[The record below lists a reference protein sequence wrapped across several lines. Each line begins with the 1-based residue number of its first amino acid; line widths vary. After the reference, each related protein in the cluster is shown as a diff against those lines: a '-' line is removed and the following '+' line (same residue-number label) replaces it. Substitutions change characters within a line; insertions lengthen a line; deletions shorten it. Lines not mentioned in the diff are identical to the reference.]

1 MRNRLFF
8 LIAALC
14 LVLSQSHSY
23 AQKYI
28 YGDVHDWLT
37 NRLMEN
43 VKAVL
48 MTSDSVVID
57 SMYTGWKGQVSETK
71 KAWLLKVKD
80 EPATYI
86 VKFSFDNYQ
95 TQYKRINFNPRGRM
109 KYYNYGTIKLKRQRE
124 QKLGVATVTASRV
137 KFYTK
142 KDTLVFNADAF
153 QMAEGSMLDALIK
166 QLPGVELKSNGE
178 IYVNG
183 KYVESLLLNGEEFF
197 KKDNTVLLENLPS
210 YTVNQVQVYKKQGD
224 LSRFAGKNLGF
235 DEEYVMDIKL
245 KKQYS
250 IGVLANAEGAAGTK
264 DRYIGRLFAL
274 RFTPQSRVS
283 AFVNFNNI
291 NETRKPGESGDWTP
305 SNSLD
310 GLQTTKT
317 GGVDYLVS
325 DKRKR
330 FKVSGDVSLT
340 HSDADNIYSSVGEQF
355 LTGGNTFLHSYSRS
369 RNCYTNFSTSHNWRF
384 MWKKTEL
391 QFMPYFQ
398 YKNYN
403 NYEVSASARFN
414 RDITS
419 MSGLTDS
426 IMNPGITPWLQAWAV
441 NRTLNETQNDGHDM
455 VAYLYASVNQKIPF
469 SDDFVNIDAS
479 ASFQDYVTQSYNR
492 YRLDY
497 PQNANSV
504 SDIRNRFY
512 NEKPYKINSY
522 YGRLRY
528 WYFLPFN
535 MAITPS
541 YKYEHIY
548 IRDNY
553 GIYRLEQLADW
564 NINNPLGM
572 LPSES
577 EYLNVVDRGNSFN
590 KTLNT
595 DKNEISI
602 QSHWEGSVGKK
613 GAYMSVS
620 AELPLVITRREL
632 DYQRDIHIDT
642 LFSKTAVT
650 FNPSF
655 ELTHNWHNWQRQ
667 VQLQYSMEGRL
678 YDLVQTLDYRSDNNP
693 LHIDVGN
700 ARLKNSYLHNLSLYY
715 KNNSPRKQRS
725 FNARLAYN
733 ISKNQF
739 GYSRLYNRQTG
750 ATTFQQVNINGNYNV
765 SGSVNYNMALDKKHR
780 IYFGTSTSSQFYN
793 NVDLITVEGENMNP
807 RSKVKTLFLTE
818 TLKLDYKI
826 GSQKIG
832 AKVSGTWRN
841 ATSAR
846 EDFSTVNA
854 ANFNYGLTGQFE
866 LPFDFQIFTDLTMY
880 SRRGYEAHEMNTDEL
895 VWNARL
901 SKKFFKKRLTVALEG
916 FDILHNLSTVTHSLN
931 GQGRTETYRNVI
943 PSYGM
948 LHLIYRLNIQPK
960 KRQ

>member
-14 LVLSQSHSY
+14 LALSQSHSY

-283 AFVNFNNI
+283 AFANFNNI

-310 GLQTTKT
+310 GLQTTKKLAEWT
-317 GGVDYLVS
+317 
-325 DKRKR
+325 
-330 FKVSGDVSLT
+330 
-340 HSDADNIYSSVGEQF
+340 I
-355 LTGGNTFLHSYSRS
+355 
-369 RNCYTNFSTSHNWRF
+369 W
-384 MWKKTEL
+384 
-391 QFMPYFQ
+391 
-398 YKNYN
+398 
-403 NYEVSASARFN
+403 SA
-414 RDITS
+414 T
-419 MSGLTDS
+419 
-426 IMNPGITPWLQAWAV
+426 
-441 NRTLNETQNDGHDM
+441 
-455 VAYLYASVNQKIPF
+455 SVN
-469 SDDFVNIDAS
+469 V
-479 ASFQDYVTQSYNR
+479 
-492 YRLDY
+492 L
-497 PQNANSV
+497 
-504 SDIRNRFY
+504 RF
-512 NEKPYKINSY
+512 
-522 YGRLRY
+522 
-528 WYFLPFN
+528 
-535 MAITPS
+535 
-541 YKYEHIY
+541 
-548 IRDNY
+548 
-553 GIYRLEQLADW
+553 
-564 NINNPLGM
+564 
-572 LPSES
+572 
-577 EYLNVVDRGNSFN
+577 
-590 KTLNT
+590 
-595 DKNEISI
+595 
-602 QSHWEGSVGKK
+602 
-613 GAYMSVS
+613 
-620 AELPLVITRREL
+620 LVMF
-632 DYQRDIHIDT
+632 H
-642 LFSKTAVT
+642 
-650 FNPSF
+650 
-655 ELTHNWHNWQRQ
+655 
-667 VQLQYSMEGRL
+667 
-678 YDLVQTLDYRSDNNP
+678 
-693 LHIDVGN
+693 
-700 ARLKNSYLHNLSLYY
+700 
-715 KNNSPRKQRS
+715 
-725 FNARLAYN
+725 
-733 ISKNQF
+733 
-739 GYSRLYNRQTG
+739 
-750 ATTFQQVNINGNYNV
+750 
-765 SGSVNYNMALDKKHR
+765 
-780 IYFGTSTSSQFYN
+780 
-793 NVDLITVEGENMNP
+793 
-807 RSKVKTLFLTE
+807 
-818 TLKLDYKI
+818 
-826 GSQKIG
+826 
-832 AKVSGTWRN
+832 
-841 ATSAR
+841 
-846 EDFSTVNA
+846 
-854 ANFNYGLTGQFE
+854 
-866 LPFDFQIFTDLTMY
+866 
-880 SRRGYEAHEMNTDEL
+880 
-895 VWNARL
+895 
-901 SKKFFKKRLTVALEG
+901 
-916 FDILHNLSTVTHSLN
+916 
-931 GQGRTETYRNVI
+931 
-943 PSYGM
+943 
-948 LHLIYRLNIQPK
+948 
-960 KRQ
+960 